1 VRGPPDD
8 ADRGLLGLVA
18 TLLDPGGAGG
28 GAGGAASGAA
38 DGDRAPATAG
48 ATLDPARVR
57 RHLLAPLAHR
67 AGFPGFRSDYIAAA
81 LHAERRAGFLAEV
94 LGAFGDLPVLR
105 LKGIAYIAT
114 LYDDPAERPMTDI
127 DLLVPGPRFAEAAGR
142 LRALGYV
149 DDGKRNQRSAANH
162 AVTFRRRE
170 SAIDLHRSMV
180 QRGRMALDLDA
191 VWWNA
196 TPLPDGSLVADP
208 TSQYLI
214 HLAHMARQE
223 FAVPLIAFADA
234 ARLVA
239 RLSGPPPAGAWGL
252 ARAHRLLEAYLEALG
267 RARLLELAVFP
278 GVLELLRGELPPR
291 WLQILRKVA
300 IHDRPRDLLGLA
312 GASLRTRLGV

>member
-1 VRGPPDD
+1 
-8 ADRGLLGLVA
+8 LVA

-127 DLLVPGPRFAEAAGR
+127 DLLVPGPRFAGGGR
-142 LRALGYV
+142 PARALGYV
-149 DDGKRNQRSAANH
+149 DDGKRNQRSPVNH
-162 AVTFRRRE
+162 AVTLRRRE

-180 QRGRMALDLDA
+180 QVGRMAIDLDA
-191 VWWNA
+191 VWRNA
-196 TPLPDGSLVADP
+196 IPACQTAAWCPCPDHE
-208 TSQYLI
+208 YLI
-214 HLAHMARQE
+214 HLAHMARHE
-223 FAVPLIAFADA
+223 FACRAD
-234 ARLVA
+234 RLRRRRPPGRPPVGDHP
-239 RLSGPPPAGAWGL
+239 RPGPGIWPGPPAPRGL
-252 ARAHRLLEAYLEALG
+252 PRRSG
-267 RARLLELAVFP
+267 RIRRLELAARFLGPASCSGVSRRRAGSSSCASWRSMTPRATSSAWP
-278 GVLELLRGELPPR
+278 G
-291 WLQILRKVA
+291 
-300 IHDRPRDLLGLA
+300 A
-312 GASLRTRLGV
+312 GLRTRLGV